1 MPDGAPASS
10 RRCKAQGGPDRALHH
25 LREGPKVP
33 CSALHTRPAPGRGR
47 GVGPRE
53 LPGSSEGPQKTRR
66 PCMALG
72 QFVLPEASMDQMT
85 ILGQLIRISD
95 PRGPSP
101 GLRGRGGGGALKGRA
116 VGSLKSADQADATQS
131 RAYYLLPSSCS
142 HLCRTQ
148 LRHAEVSQVR
158 QGGVFR

>member
-1 MPDGAPASS
+1 M
-10 RRCKAQGGPDRALHH
+10 
-25 LREGPKVP
+25 
-33 CSALHTRPAPGRGR
+33 
-47 GVGPRE
+47 GPRE

-85 ILGQLIRISD
+85 ILGQLIRIRD

-116 VGSLKSADQADATQS
+116 VGSLKSADQADATHS
-131 RAYYLLPSSCS
+131 RATTYFLLVAATCEGLSSAMPKCPK
-142 HLCRTQ
+142 CDKEVYFGE
-148 LRHAEVSQVR
+148 HAWVSQPFSTCPR
-158 QGGVFR
+158 AHCRRYAEA